1 MRIAANMFTFVSVE
15 IKDRIATVIKVN
27 QHTASSFA
35 EKLGVQRS
43 SVSHVLNGRNK
54 PSIDF
59 IQKMLET
66 FPRVDAGWLIT
77 GKNPGQKTE
86 ERIVPDEPDADTPE
100 FKQPIPTGKKEIK
113 KIVVFYSDHTFD
125 SYEQGT

>member
-1 MRIAANMFTFVSVE
+1 MFTFVSVE
-15 IKDRIATVIKVN
+15 IKDRIAAVIKVN

-35 EKLGVQRS
+35 ETLGVQRS

-59 IQKMLET
+59 IQKMLEK

-77 GKNPGQKTE
+77 GKDPSPTAAKE
-86 ERIVPDEPDADTPE
+86 ESPT
-100 FKQPIPTGKKEIK
+100 KLPIEKLKSGKSPSLEKKEIE
-113 KIVVFYSDHTFD
+113 KIVVFFTDNTFE

>member
-1 MRIAANMFTFVSVE
+1 MFTFVSLE

-35 EKLGVQRS
+35 ELLGVQRS
-43 SVSHVLNGRNK
+43 SVSHILKGRNK

-59 IQKMLET
+59 IQKMLEK

-77 GKNPGQKTE
+77 GKDP
-86 ERIVPDEPDADTPE
+86 EPRTHISEPTPKSDKKVTSPE
-100 FKQPIPTGKKEIK
+100 KHIGREKKEIK
-113 KIVVFYSDHTFD
+113 KIVVFYTDHTFED
-125 SYEQGT
+125 YEQGT

>member
-1 MRIAANMFTFVSVE
+1 MFTFVSVE

-35 EKLGVQRS
+35 EVLGVQRS
-43 SVSHVLNGRNK
+43 SVSHILNGRNK

-59 IQKMLET
+59 IQKMLEK

-77 GKNPGQKTE
+77 GKDP
-86 ERIVPDEPDADTPE
+86 VPRNHISEPPPKADKKDTSIE
-100 FKQPIPTGKKEIK
+100 KHTGGEKKEIK
-113 KIVVFYSDHTFD
+113 KIVVFYTDHTFD
-125 SYEQGT
+125 DYEQGT